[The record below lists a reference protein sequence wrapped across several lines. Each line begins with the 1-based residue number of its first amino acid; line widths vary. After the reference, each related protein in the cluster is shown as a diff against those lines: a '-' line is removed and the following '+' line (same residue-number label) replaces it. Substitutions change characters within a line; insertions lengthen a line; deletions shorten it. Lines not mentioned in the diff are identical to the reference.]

1 MPLTAEQKQKLIELY
16 PVYTSAELAQL
27 LGCSASVIKN
37 NAYDLKLKKNINKGC
52 FKKGLIPHNK
62 GKRMKEY
69 CKPEII
75 ETIRK
80 TQFKKGNLPHNT
92 KHDGFIS
99 LRKDKRTGI
108 IYKYIRIEKAKFEL
122 MHRVIWQQHNG
133 EIPKN
138 HVVVFKDGNSLN
150 CVIENL
156 EMITMEENMKRN
168 TIQRYPEE
176 LQTSLRLRSKLKKL
190 IKQKSNN

>member
-1 MPLTAEQKQKLIELY
+1 MPLTELQKQKLIELY
-16 PVYTSAELAQL
+16 PTHTSAEMAELF
-27 LGCSASVIKN
+27 GCSASVIKN
-37 NAYDLKLKKNINKGC
+37 NLYKLNLTKSENKGC
-52 FKKGLIPHNK
+52 FKKGIVPHNK
-62 GKRMKEY
+62 GKKMEEY
-69 CKPEII
+69 CNPETI
-75 ETIRK
+75 EAIRK

-92 KHDGFIS
+92 KHDGYIRFH
-99 LRKDKRTGI
+99 KDKSGI
-108 IYKYIRIEKAKFEL
+108 VYQYIRVEKAKFEL
-122 MHRVIWQQHNG
+122 LHRVIWQQHNG

-150 CVIENL
+150 CNIENL

-168 TIQRYPEE
+168 TIRRYPEE